1 MSEPAIEPSEQA
13 LRRMFAT
20 AISKRR
26 RELELSQETLAALT
40 DMSTSYIGLL
50 ERGQRNLTVLAAS
63 KIANAYGMKLSA
75 FVALAETYGASE

>member
-1 MSEPAIEPSEQA
+1 MSEPAIDLSEQA

-20 AISKRR
+20 AISTRR
-26 RELELSQETLAALT
+26 RELGLSQEALAELT

-63 KIANAYGMKLSA
+63 KIANASGMKLSE
-75 FVALAETYGASE
+75 FVTLAETYGANE